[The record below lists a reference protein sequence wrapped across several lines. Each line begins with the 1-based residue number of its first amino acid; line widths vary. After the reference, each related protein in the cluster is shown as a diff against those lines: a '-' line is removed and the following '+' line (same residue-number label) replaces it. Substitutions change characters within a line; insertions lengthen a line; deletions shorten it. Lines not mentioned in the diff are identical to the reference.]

1 MKKAV
6 FKASSQSGLSSL
18 ITKIKNLLI
27 AICSSFPCPRGGPVR
42 RVSWG
47 QGSSKGKFLPRE
59 WLDLTAL
66 SLLKSQELTKSEGGI
81 VFLHFQRWKCRGA
94 LFYGLG
100 LWICSLN
107 SYKYLHYYLEAI
119 YMSHA
124 PSSCCYPRSRSKS
137 RKVPLVM
144 YIWSYPSAKTEI
156 DFLGLIKNR
165 VEWILLMMTDVLP
178 CILLRKGFR
187 LLKTTG
193 VLNNWSTKEFDSWLW

>member
-1 MKKAV
+1 MVLSEECHEAKALP
-6 FKASSQSGLSSL
+6 KASCFPENGL
-18 ITKIKNLLI
+18 I
-27 AICSSFPCPRGGPVR
+27 
-42 RVSWG
+42 W
-47 QGSSKGKFLPRE
+47 LPF
-59 WLDLTAL
+59 
-66 SLLKSQELTKSEGGI
+66 SLLKSQEVFYLAELTKSEGGI

-94 LFYGLG
+94 LFYRLG

-193 VLNNWSTKEFDSWLW
+193 VLNDWSTKEFDSWLW